1 MNLEEKKGAQF
12 DSEIRVKVPSWL
24 RRQLEE
30 EAERSAKKVSSVVRD
45 DLVAAQRR
53 RTTEAQ

>member
-1 MNLEEKKGAQF
+1 MTLEVKKSAQF

-30 EAERSAKKVSSVVRD
+30 EAERSAKKVSAVVRD

-53 RTTEAQ
+53 RTAETR